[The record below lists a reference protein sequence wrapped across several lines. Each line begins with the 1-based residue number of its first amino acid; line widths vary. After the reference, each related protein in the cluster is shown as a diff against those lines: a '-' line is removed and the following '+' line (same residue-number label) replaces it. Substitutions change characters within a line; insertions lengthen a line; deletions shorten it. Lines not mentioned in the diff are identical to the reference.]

1 MLAVVV
7 YLNKFLKIVG
17 NTFIIQRKK
26 MAKNKKRKK
35 EKKKEVR

>member
-7 YLNKFLKIVG
+7 YLNKFLKIIG

-26 MAKNKKRKK
+26 MAKKKNNNKK
-35 EKKKEVR
+35 